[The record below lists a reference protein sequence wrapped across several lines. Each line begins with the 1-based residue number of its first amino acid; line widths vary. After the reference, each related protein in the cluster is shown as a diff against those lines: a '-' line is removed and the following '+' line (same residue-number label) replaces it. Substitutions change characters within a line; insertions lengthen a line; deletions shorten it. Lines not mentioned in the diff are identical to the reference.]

1 MRCILLCCFWD
12 SAAPAPV
19 KPAEPK
25 KAITL
30 TFSGSKPRPKLFVGA
45 AFFST
50 GKKPSFMKRKRK
62 STPRS
67 SGQKPAPP
75 AKSKAATV
83 APLKAGAKR
92 PQQGAV
98 APGPTPS
105 TKSPQRTVAE
115 AVRAG

>member
-25 KAITL
+25 KAITI
-30 TFSGSKPRPKLFVGA
+30 TFTGSKPRPKLFVGA

-50 GKKPSFMKRKRK
+50 GKKPTSMKKRK

-67 SGQKPAPP
+67 SGQKPAP

-105 TKSPQRTVAE
+105 TKSLQRTVAE